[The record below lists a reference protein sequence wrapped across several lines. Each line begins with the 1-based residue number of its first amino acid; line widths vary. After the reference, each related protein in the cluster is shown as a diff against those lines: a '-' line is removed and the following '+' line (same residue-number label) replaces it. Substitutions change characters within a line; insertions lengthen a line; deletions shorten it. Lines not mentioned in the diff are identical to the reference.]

1 MDPVVN
7 GIAPD
12 VGIDSGIASAN
23 LYERFRLSARR
34 YAKLPALK
42 AEGGRG
48 RSYTYAQVDQLV
60 RQGAAVLVGVDEPL
74 IGLIGENKPE
84 WPIAYLAI
92 LAAGKTVVPIDCN
105 LKPAEIAAIVRHS
118 GVKTIICSGKCAP
131 IISALDQSQRILP
144 LDSGSAGYWINSSPA
159 AISPT
164 GSSVAEVAV
173 IIYTSG
179 TTGDPKAVELTHR
192 NLISNQEGI
201 SNALAFSEEDTFLS
215 VLPLHHTFEASCGF
229 LTPMCNGCCIVYARS
244 LKSKEILEDLAANN
258 VTIMCGVPLLYEKM
272 YFTILRGIHD
282 APVLKRVLFWAI
294 FGLSRAMRV
303 FGLKLGVAL
312 FRGFRQKTGLA
323 TIRMFVSGGA
333 PLPRAVSRFF
343 NVVGFEFLQGYGM
356 TECSP
361 VVTVNRPDDNRFGSV
376 GPPLFNV
383 QVRIDRPDAE
393 GIGEICVRG
402 ENTTP
407 GYRGNPERTA
417 ELIRDGWLFTGDL
430 GRFHKG
436 HLWITGRAKN
446 VIISAAGKNIYP
458 EEVEEHLLASPYIM
472 EAVVVGRKKENEGE
486 AVWAVLVP
494 DFEQFRAD
502 HGIDPATPDQELIRK
517 ILSREVETVNSH
529 SSDFKRIV
537 GFDISLTELEK
548 TSTKKVRRQLYR
560 SADYNP
566 QRT

>member
-12 VGIDSGIASAN
+12 VELDAGIASAN

-34 YAKLPALK
+34 FADCPALK
-42 AEGGRG
+42 AKGGLG
-48 RSYTYAQVDQLV
+48 RTYTYAQVDQLV
-60 RQGAAVLVGVDEPL
+60 IKGAAILGGVDEPL

-118 GVKTIICSGKCAP
+118 GVKTIIASGKCQP
-131 IISALDQSQRILP
+131 VISELNLSLKTLL
-144 LDSGSAGYWINSSPA
+144 LDSDSSGYWINNSPDDTRPA
-159 AISPT
+159 D
-164 GSSVAEVAV
+164 SSVAEVAV

-192 NLISNQEGI
+192 NLLSNQAGI
-201 SNALAFSEEDTFLS
+201 SNALAFSENDTFLS

-244 LKSKEILEDLAANN
+244 LKSREILEDLAANN
-258 VTIMCGVPLLYEKM
+258 VTIMCGVPLLFEKM
-272 YFTILRGIHD
+272 YHAVRRGIHD
-282 APVLKRVLFWAI
+282 APIPKRLFFWAA
-294 FGLSRAMRV
+294 FGVSRMLRH
-303 FGLKLGVAL
+303 FGLKIGVPL
-312 FRGFRQKTGLA
+312 FRSFRRKTGLA

-383 QVRIDRPDAE
+383 RVKIDKPDAD

-417 ELIRDGWLFTGDL
+417 ELIRDGWLHTGDL

-458 EEVEEHLLASPYIM
+458 EEIEEHLLASPYIM
-472 EAVVVGRKKENEGE
+472 EAVVVGLKKGNEGE

-494 DFEQFRAD
+494 DLEQFRAD
-502 HGIDPATPDQELIRK
+502 TGLDPAKPDQELIRT
-517 ILSREVETVNSH
+517 ILSREVETVNNH
-529 SSDFKRIV
+529 SSDYKRIV

-548 TSTKKVRRQLYR
+548 TSTKKVRRQLYL
-560 SADYNP
+560 SSDSGP
-566 QRT
+566 HRT